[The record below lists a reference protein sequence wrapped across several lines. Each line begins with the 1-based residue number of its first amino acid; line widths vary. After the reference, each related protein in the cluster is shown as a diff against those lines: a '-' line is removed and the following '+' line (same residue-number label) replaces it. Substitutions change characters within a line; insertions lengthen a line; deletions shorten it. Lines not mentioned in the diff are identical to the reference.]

1 MVEICVFIILF
12 CATVLACIVADDI
25 NPKKLRHRPLPLHVF
40 PPRRIEPKSERQ
52 RHALDK

>member
-12 CATVLACIVADDI
+12 CATVLACIVADHI
-25 NPKKLRHRPLPLHVF
+25 NRNKLRTRPLPLHV
-40 PPRRIEPKSERQ
+40 RLRTEQRSARQ